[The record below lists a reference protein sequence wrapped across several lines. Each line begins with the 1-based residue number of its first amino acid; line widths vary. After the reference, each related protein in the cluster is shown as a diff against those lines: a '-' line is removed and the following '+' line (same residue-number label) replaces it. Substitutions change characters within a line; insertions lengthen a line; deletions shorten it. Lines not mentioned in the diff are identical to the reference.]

1 MGLLT
6 CMTGIKQEALL
17 SGNELFVE
25 FKGAMTEQYVLQQL
39 VINPEWNLYY
49 YTNERNSAEVD
60 FLLDNGNEIIPIEVK
75 AEENLKAKS
84 LQMYCQKYKPEK
96 AVRTSMSDYRKEDWL
111 TNIPLYAIAEIG
123 KI

>member
-1 MGLLT
+1 M
-6 CMTGIKQEALL
+6 K
-17 SGNELFVE
+17 ELHS
-25 FKGAMTEQYVLQQL
+25 
-39 VINPEWNLYY
+39 IP
-49 YTNERNSAEVD
+49 NERNSAEVD

-84 LQMYCQKYKPEK
+84 LQRYCHKYKPEK

-123 KI
+123 RI